1 MERYGGQVGA
11 RLDTTDVRLPD
22 GELERG
28 CGDRHSPLA
37 AIDRHR
43 LKPRSLEKL
52 THRLTELAVSFRD
65 DGRSSRHDPS
75 VRIHGKASHYAT
87 HEALRPELRGI
98 LRPCA
103 AG

>member
-1 MERYGGQVGA
+1 MKKYGGQVGA
-11 RLDTTDVRLPD
+11 SLDTTDVRLPD

-28 CGDRHSPLA
+28 CSDRHCHLTA
-37 AIDRHR
+37 LDRHR

-52 THRLTELAVSFRD
+52 THRLTELAVRFGD
-65 DGRSSRHDPS
+65 DGRSSRHDPPI
-75 VRIHGKASHYAT
+75 RIHGKASHYAT